1 MTYYY
6 EAFSATNAEQRKK
19 AEKEIGHY
27 LTRGLGLEAVLR
39 VRASSGLVMS
49 TFHGHFFVRSVDL
62 LALPNVSPDN
72 AYTLQV
78 TYEHDLPENQQFAYF
93 QVALL
98 YTSSTGERRIRV
110 HTLALPTA
118 TNLGEVFASADAQ
131 AVASVLAKMAIDR
144 ALSSRLTDARE
155 AMINLVAD
163 CLKSYRELMGGGADR
178 GLMAPN
184 SLRLLPLYVL
194 GLLKNP
200 AFTTEQ
206 GVAIDSR
213 ANAMTMIKVLPLW
226 ELKEYMY
233 PRLYALHN
241 LPEDVGLRDEQNRL
255 PMPIVLHA
263 SASMIERGGV
273 YLLSNSQYILLY
285 VSRDVSPQH
294 CTDLFGCA
302 YSELKCGPT
311 DLPRADSTV
320 SKKVRNI
327 VRGLRSCHPR
337 YLVLVL
343 ITEDSKLR
351 QIFMQHLVD
360 DKIGGQMSYYELL
373 QDIQKRA
380 S

>member
-1 MTYYY
+1 MTYFY
-6 EAFSATNAEQRKK
+6 EAFSATNVEQRRK

-27 LTRGLGLEAVLR
+27 LTRSLGLEAVLR

-49 TFHGHFFVRSVDL
+49 TFHGHFFVRSADL

-72 AYTLQV
+72 SYTLQV
-78 TYEHDLPENQQFAYF
+78 TYEHDLPENQQYAYF

-118 TNLGEVFASADAQ
+118 TTLGEIFSSADAQ
-131 AVASVLAKMAIDR
+131 AIASVLAKMAIDR
-144 ALSSRLTDARE
+144 ALSSRLSDARE

-163 CLKSYRELMGGGADR
+163 CLKAYRELMGGGADR
-178 GLMAPN
+178 GLISPN

-194 GLLKNP
+194 GLLKNA
-200 AFTTEQ
+200 AFTVEP

-213 ANAMTMIKVLPLW
+213 ANAMTMMKVLPLW
-226 ELKEYMY
+226 ELKEFMY

-241 LPEDVGLRDEQNRL
+241 LPEDVGLKDEQNRL
-255 PMPIVLHA
+255 PMPVVLHA
-263 SASMIERGGV
+263 SASVIERGGI
-273 YLLSNSQYILLY
+273 YLLSNSQYMLLY
-285 VSRDVSPQH
+285 VTRDTPAQMCS
-294 CTDLFGCA
+294 DLFACG
-302 YSELKCGPT
+302 YSELKCGPV
-311 DLPRADSTV
+311 DIPRGESTL

-343 ITEDSKLR
+343 ITEESKLR
-351 QIFMQHLVD
+351 PIFMQHLVD
-360 DKIGGQMSYYELL
+360 DKMGSQPSYFELL